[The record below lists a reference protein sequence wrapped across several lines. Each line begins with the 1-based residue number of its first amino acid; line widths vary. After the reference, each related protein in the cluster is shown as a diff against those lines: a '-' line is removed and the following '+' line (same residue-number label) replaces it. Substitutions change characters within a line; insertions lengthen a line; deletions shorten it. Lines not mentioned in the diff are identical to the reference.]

1 MDNRDYKIEN
11 IPSEKFA
18 FANTDDILHDKKLKT
33 KQKSYFQDV
42 LSRFAKNKSS
52 VVAAVIIAV
61 LVLFAIIGPMLANKN
76 YVNSYLTD
84 TMLVN
89 YQYLKPRL
97 SFMHGTGIWDGS
109 KVVEVSQNKYDVYRG
124 MEQEIGYPIIED
136 VISTTTT
143 VDAFKQSTTLYKLR
157 IDTYTSLN
165 TFTQT
170 LTADQYQ
177 ALQAWQDENE
187 IQVILPR
194 VDTQVVGTNNIWYKS
209 DMKGNAKLDSEGNFI
224 PSYYTTGNDDYTS
237 KMRLAIDPWTEENP
251 SAGWRYAQR
260 TGTSDAG
267 YNYVVRLSAY
277 NYFIYRYGFE
287 PNFVFGTDARG
298 FDIFS
303 RLASGARFS
312 FILAITVSLINL
324 FIGAIYGAVE
334 GYYGGVVDIVMER
347 ISDILSGIPFTVV
360 TVLFSLH
367 LASKIGIVPSL
378 LFAFISTGWIGMA
391 SRVRMQFYRFKN
403 QEYVLASRT
412 LGASD
417 FRIMFKH
424 IFPNSLGTIITGS
437 VLVIPSVIFSE
448 TSLSYLGI
456 INLDSASVTSIGA
469 MLSAGQTCMTSAPHV
484 VFFPAL
490 FIALLM
496 ISFNLFGNGLRDAFN
511 PSTRGVE

>member
-1 MDNRDYKIEN
+1 MDNRDYNLEN
-11 IPSEKFA
+11 IPADEFV
-18 FANTDDILHDKKLKT
+18 FANSTENLHDKKLKT
-33 KQKSYFQDV
+33 KQMSYFQDV
-42 LSRFAKNKSS
+42 FNRFAKNKSS
-52 VVAAVIIAV
+52 VVAAIIILV
-61 LVLFAIIGPMLANKN
+61 LLLFAIIGPFLANQN

-89 YQYLKPRL
+89 YQYLKPRI
-97 SFMHGTGIWDGS
+97 SFMKGTGIWDGS
-109 KVVEVSQNKYDVYRG
+109 KVIEVSQNRYDVYRG

-136 VISTTTT
+136 VISVTT
-143 VDAFKQSTTLYKLR
+143 STNVFNETSTLYKIR
-157 IDTYTSLN
+157 IDTYTALD

-170 LTADQYQ
+170 LTADQYR
-177 ALQAWQDENE
+177 ALQAWQDENN

-194 VDTQVVGTNNIWYKS
+194 VQTDVVGTNNIWYKS
-209 DMKGNAKLDSEGNFI
+209 DMKGNAKLDAEGNFV
-224 PSYYTTGNDDYTS
+224 PSYYTTGSDDYTS
-237 KMRLAIDPWTEENP
+237 KMRIENDPWTEEDP
-251 SAGWRYAQR
+251 SAGWKYAQR
-260 TGTSDAG
+260 TGTAETG

-277 NYFIYRYGFE
+277 NYFMYRYGFE

-312 FILAITVSLINL
+312 FMLAITVSLLNL
-324 FIGAIYGAVE
+324 LIGAIYGAIE
-334 GYYGGVVDIVMER
+334 GYYGGVIDMVMER
-347 ISDILSGIPFTVV
+347 ISDILNGVPFTVV

-378 LFAFISTGWIGMA
+378 LFAFVSTGWIGMA

-403 QEYVLASRT
+403 QEYVLAART

-437 VLVIPSVIFSE
+437 VLVIPGVIFSE

-456 INLDSASVTSIGA
+456 VNLDSASVTSIGA
-469 MLSAGQTCMTSAPHV
+469 MLSAGQSCMTTAPHV

>member
-1 MDNRDYKIEN
+1 MENKDFNLEN
-11 IPSEKFA
+11 IPADQFQ
-18 FANTDDILHDKKLKT
+18 FANTAENLHDKKLKT
-33 KQKSYFQDV
+33 KQMSYFQDV
-42 LSRFAKNKSS
+42 FNRFAKNKSS
-52 VVAAVIIAV
+52 VVAAVIIIV
-61 LVLFAIIGPMLANKN
+61 LLIFAIVGPLFGNKA
-76 YVNSYLTD
+76 YVDSYRTD

-97 SFMHGTGIWDGS
+97 PFMEGTGIWDGS
-109 KVVEVSQNKYDVYRG
+109 TVLEVSENRYDVYRG
-124 MEQEIGYPIIED
+124 MEEEIGHPIIQE

-143 VDAFKQSTTLYKLR
+143 TNVFNETSTLYKIR
-157 IDTYTSLN
+157 IDSYTALD
-165 TFTQT
+165 TFLLT
-170 LTADQYQ
+170 LTADQYLEIQ
-177 ALQAWQDENE
+177 KWQDETG

-194 VDTQVVGTNNIWYKS
+194 VKTDVVGNNNIWYQS
-209 DMKGNAKLDSEGNFI
+209 DRKGNAKFDADGNFI
-224 PSYYTTGNDDYTS
+224 PSYYTSGYDDYTS
-237 KMRLAIDPWTEENP
+237 KVRLENDPWTEEDP

-260 TGTSDAG
+260 TGTAESG

-287 PNFVFGTDARG
+287 PCFAFGTDARG

-303 RLASGARFS
+303 RLANGARFS
-312 FILAITVSLINL
+312 FMLAITVSLINL
-324 FIGAIYGAVE
+324 LIGAIYGAIE

-347 ISDILSGIPFTVV
+347 ISDILAGVPFTVV

-367 LASKIGIVPSL
+367 LASKIGMVPSL
-378 LFAFISTGWIGMA
+378 LFAFVSTGWIGMA

-403 QEYVLASRT
+403 REYVLAART

-417 FRIMFKH
+417 ARIMFKH

-437 VLVIPSVIFSE
+437 VLVIPGVIFSE

-469 MLSAGQTCMTSAPHV
+469 MLSAGQSCMTTAPHV

-490 FIALLM
+490 FISLLM